1 MTITIKAKGRSPIV
15 DHSFTVLLAL
25 VLSLLL
31 TMLLIVLIGQNPL
44 IALASLWEGAFGNAY
59 SIGTTFNKA
68 VPLILAGLSVA
79 VGVKSGFFNIGAEGQ
94 ICVGGLAATWA
105 ALTLPGWLALPGAIV
120 AGALAGGVWMLVPA
134 FLKIKRGVSEVITT
148 LLMNYVGLYLLSYFV
163 HGPLREPAAAG
174 TISLPQSPAIPE
186 YARLPLLL
194 PGASRLHGGIILA
207 LVLVA
212 VVWLIM
218 QRTTWGY
225 RLRMVGLNPN
235 CTSYLGLNTKAIIL
249 SGMLLSGA
257 LAGLAGAS
265 EILGAQYRLR
275 DAFLPNYGYDA
286 IAVALLAQS
295 NPLAVLFSATFFA
308 SLRSGAGMLQRT
320 VGLSSSLVFII
331 QAIPIIFIACAAGK
345 ELLKYFLPAKKGKV
359 IKNEPTADI

>member
-1 MTITIKAKGRSPIV
+1 MATKSKTLKPAF
-15 DHSFTVLLAL
+15 DYFFTVLLAL
-25 VLSLLL
+25 LLSLLL
-31 TMLLIVLIGQNPL
+31 TMLLIVLVGQNPL
-44 IALASLWEGAFGNAY
+44 VALGALWEGAFGNAY

-105 ALTLPGWLALPGAIV
+105 ALTLPGWLALPGALL
-120 AGALAGGVWMLVPA
+120 AGCLAGGLWMLVPA
-134 FLKIKRGVSEVITT
+134 FLKLKRGVSEVITT

-163 HGPLREPAAAG
+163 HGPLREPAETG
-174 TISLPQSPAIPE
+174 TVSLPQSAAIPE
-186 YARLPLLL
+186 TARLPLLF
-194 PGASRLHGGIILA
+194 PGASRLHAGILLA
-207 LVLVA
+207 VLLAA

-225 RLRMVGLNPN
+225 RLRMVGLNPR
-235 CTSYLGLNTKAIIL
+235 CTAYLGLNTKAIIL

-257 LAGLAGAS
+257 LAGLAGAA

-295 NPLAVLFSATFFA
+295 NPVGVLFSATFFA

-345 ELLKYFLPAKKGKV
+345 ELLKYVRPAKKREGDL
-359 IKNEPTADI
+359 P